1 MDSFAKF
8 ALSHAR
14 FTWLLIIAIVA
25 AGAAVYATQP
35 RQEDPEITIRNAQVI
50 TRFPGL
56 SPERIEKL
64 ITRPIEEKIKEI
76 AQISDIQSVS
86 MSGLSIVTPEV
97 DERYTDMAPIWRQ
110 LRDKMEEL
118 RPQLPDGVNGPV
130 VNDDYGR
137 LAVVTLALTGA
148 DFSMAELNAQAE
160 DVQDA
165 LGALPD
171 VARVELYG
179 VQSERIWLTFNPHFL
194 AQFGLTTAAVV
205 DALRR
210 QNVILPGGTVNA
222 AGQRVVIEPSGD
234 LRSLDD
240 IRNLA
245 IATQEGSVVYLQDLA
260 TIERSYVDPA
270 ESPAFYNGEPAIVLG
285 ISMVS
290 GANVVAL
297 GTAIT
302 RRLGELRAQLPLG
315 MQLDVVIFQPDLV
328 QASVKNASDNL
339 LQTIAVVLVVVM
351 VFLGLRTGLIV
362 GAMIPLTVMLTLL
375 GMSVGGIELHRI
387 SIAAII
393 VALGLLVDN
402 GIVIAEDIKKRLDDG
417 AQRLDAVLA
426 APRTLALPLLASSLT
441 TIFAFLPLVL
451 INDGTGEFLRSLG
464 QVLAL
469 ALLASWVI
477 AIAVIPAFCFWFLSS
492 AGRSAATPEPAYD
505 TLPYRIY
512 RRLLAALLR
521 FRVVFVL
528 GVVGLLVLSVL
539 VFEHVK
545 QRSLGPSE
553 RNQFTIYLDLPAAAD
568 IAQTTDAALR
578 LSRFLADKAVN
589 PEVTDTLA
597 YVGAGGPRFFLAL
610 SPNDPQPNKA
620 FLVVN
625 TQRNDQIDAVM
636 QRAEAFIARD
646 IPEGTGRADILF
658 LGPAPLGTVEL
669 RISGP
674 EIAGLQALAAQVEGA
689 FLSVPGT
696 RAIRSDWEDPV
707 FKIRVEVDQE
717 RARRAE
723 VTSEEIARALFANF
737 DGERVTD
744 FREQEDVIPVM
755 IRAEEGS
762 RDELDRMRSVSVYSS
777 AQGMSV
783 PLIQI
788 ADFEGEV
795 EPSRIRRNN
804 QQRAVTLAG
813 KHPGMTA
820 VELFAAMQGALAA
833 IDIPPGYSIDV
844 EGEIKGAQ
852 DSSAKLF
859 TYAPHALFLIVA
871 VLVLQFN
878 SYRRAAIILLTIP
891 LVFIGASFGMRLFGA
906 YFDFTAML
914 GLFSLAG
921 IIINNGIVMIDR
933 IDQGRREGLAVND
946 AVTAAALARSRPIV
960 MTTITTVAGLVPL
973 ALMGGEF
980 WFGMAIVIMCGL
992 AAGTLLSL
1000 GVVPVLYSL
1009 MFRWRGETS
1018 GTPERPLSST

>member
-1 MDSFAKF
+1 VDSFAKF

-14 FTWLLIIAIVA
+14 FTWLLIIAIIA

-64 ITRPIEEKIKEI
+64 ITRPIEKKIKEI
-76 AQISDIQSVS
+76 PQISDIRSVS

-97 DERYTDMAPIWRQ
+97 DERYADMAPIWRQ

-160 DVQDA
+160 DLQDA

-194 AQFGLTTAAVV
+194 AQFGLTTASVV

-222 AGQRVVIEPSGD
+222 AGQRIVIEPSGD

-245 IATQEGSVVYLQDLA
+245 IATNEGSVVYLQDLA

-297 GTAIT
+297 GREIT
-302 RRLGELRAQLPLG
+302 RRLGELRTQLPLG

-362 GAMIPLTVMLTLL
+362 GAMIPLTIMLTLI
-375 GMSVGGIELHRI
+375 GMSVGAIELHRI

-417 AQRLDAVLA
+417 AERLDAALA
-426 APRTLALPLLASSLT
+426 APRQLAFPLLTSSLT

-451 INDGTGEFLRSLG
+451 ITDGTGEFLRSLG

-469 ALLASWVI
+469 ALLASWII
-477 AIAVIPAFCFWFLSS
+477 AITVVPAFCYWFL
-492 AGRSAATPEPAYD
+492 AGAANAAPRQQPAY
-505 TLPYRIY
+505 TALPYRAY
-512 RRLLAALLR
+512 RSLLGVFLR
-521 FRVVFVL
+521 FRFLFVI
-528 GVVGLLVLSVL
+528 GVVGLLALSFI
-539 VFEHVK
+539 VFGGVK

-553 RNQFTIYLDLPAAAD
+553 RNQFTVYLDLPAASD
-568 IAQTTDAALR
+568 ISQTTDAALR
-578 LSRFLADKAVN
+578 LSRFLADRAAN

-597 YVGAGGPRFFLAL
+597 YVGSGGPRFFLAL

-625 TQRNDQIDAVM
+625 TQRNDQIGAVM
-636 QRAEAFIARD
+636 QRVEEFIARE
-646 IPEGTGRADILF
+646 IPEGNGRADILF
-658 LGPAPLGTVEL
+658 LGPAALGTVEL
-669 RISGP
+669 RVSGP
-674 EIAGLQALAAQVEGA
+674 EIAGLQALAAQLEGA
-689 FLSVPGT
+689 FQSVPGT

-723 VTSEEIARALFANF
+723 VTSEDIARALSAHF

-744 FREQEDVIPVM
+744 FREDEEVIPVM

-762 RDELDRMRSVSVYSS
+762 RDELDRMRSVSVYST
-777 AQGMSV
+777 AQGMAV

-788 ADFEGEV
+788 ADFGGEV

-804 QQRAVTLAG
+804 QQRAVTVAG

-820 VELFAAMQGALAA
+820 VELYAAMQGALDA
-833 IDIPPGYSIDV
+833 IDIPPGYAIEL
-844 EGEIKGAQ
+844 EGEIQGAQ
-852 DSSAKLF
+852 ESNAKLLEF
-859 TYAPHALFLIVA
+859 APHALFLILA

-878 SYRRAAIILLTIP
+878 SYRRVAIILLTIP
-891 LVFIGASFGMRLFGA
+891 LVFVGASFGMRIFGA

-933 IDQGRREGLAVND
+933 IDQGRKEGLTVD
-946 AVTAAALARSRPIV
+946 EAVTDAAMARSRPIV

-973 ALMGGEF
+973 ALLGGEF

-992 AAGTLLSL
+992 AVATVLTL

-1009 MFRWRGETS
+1009 MFQLRGK
-1018 GTPERPLSST
+1018 STEQVVPG

>member
-35 RQEDPEITIRNAQVI
+35 RQEDPEITIRNAQVV

-76 AQISDIQSVS
+76 PQISDIRSVS

-97 DERYTDMAPIWRQ
+97 DERYADMAPIWRQ

-118 RPQLPDGVNGPV
+118 RPQLPDGVKGPV

-137 LAVVTLALTGA
+137 LAVVTLALSGA

-160 DVQDA
+160 DLQDA

-179 VQSERIWLTFNPHFL
+179 VQNERIWLTFNPHFL
-194 AQFGLTTAAVV
+194 AQFGLTTASVV

-222 AGQRVVIEPSGD
+222 AGQRIVIEPSGD

-240 IRNLA
+240 MRNLA
-245 IATQEGSVVYLQDLA
+245 IATKEGSVVYLQDLA

-297 GTAIT
+297 GREIT
-302 RRLGELRAQLPLG
+302 GRLAELRTQLPLG
-315 MQLDVVIFQPDLV
+315 MQLNVVIFQPDLV

-351 VFLGLRTGLIV
+351 AFLGLRTGLIV

-417 AQRLDAVLA
+417 AQRLEAALA

-469 ALLASWVI
+469 ALLASWII
-477 AIAVIPAFCFWFLSS
+477 AIALIPAFCFWFLPS
-492 AGRSAATPEPAYD
+492 AGRSAAIPEPAYD
-505 TLPYRIY
+505 TLPYRVY

-521 FRVVFVL
+521 FRVVSVL
-528 GVVGLLVLSVL
+528 CVVGLLVLSLL

-568 IAQTTDAALR
+568 IAQTTDAARR
-578 LSRFLADKAVN
+578 LSRFLADETAN

-625 TQRNDQIDAVM
+625 TQRNDQLDAVM
-636 QRAEAFIARD
+636 QRAEAFIAHD

-658 LGPAPLGTVEL
+658 LGPAALGTVEL
-669 RISGP
+669 RVSGP
-674 EIAGLQALAAQVEGA
+674 EIAGLQALIAQVERA
-689 FLSVPGT
+689 FQSVPGT

-755 IRAEEGS
+755 IRAEEGN

-804 QQRAVTLAG
+804 QQRAVTIAG

-820 VELFAAMQGALAA
+820 VELYAAMQDALAA
-833 IDIPPGYSIDV
+833 IQIPPGYSIDV

-852 DSSAKLF
+852 ESSAKLL

-891 LVFIGASFGMRLFGA
+891 LVFIGASFGMWIFGA
-906 YFDFTAML
+906 HFDFTAML

-933 IDQGRREGLAVND
+933 IDQGRREGMAVND

-973 ALMGGEF
+973 ALLGGEF

-1009 MFRWRGETS
+1009 MIRVRGESAARAVS
-1018 GTPERPLSST
+1018 G